1 MNDMPVFSSMLM
13 TLQYN
18 ASKSPTLILLNSRTG
33 TRRGLQLSSSMKR
46 CVNGNPIVDFVRNL
60 EAEMRMAVIAGRDSL

>member
-1 MNDMPVFSSMLM
+1 MLM

-46 CVNGNPIVDFVRNL
+46 RVNGNPIVDFVRNL

>member
-33 TRRGLQLSSSMKR
+33 TRRGLQLGSSMKR
-46 CVNGNPIVDFVRNL
+46 RVNGNPIVDFVRNL